1 MLLFKPPPYQ
11 VHESFDALQTSPTSQ
26 RNQQLLHLAPPSKII
41 SSSSAC
47 PLPRPRWRYLLFFT
61 LASFI
66 IWVTVVSPHISI
78 QSWNAST
85 TLLQDSAIVNWAS
98 KSSAAALDI
107 KNWLRPNSVDT
118 SHRSDYHDLDA
129 DILTPLKTNPFSED
143 ITSPSRTAPTSSS
156 KKILGESSS
165 LLPMS
170 DRIRPKKKPAQ
181 RRPEL
186 PAFKP
191 RPDISYENVRPSPHE
206 LTEDQATSENSRFFT
221 YLPHSGFHNQRIELQ
236 NAFQLARLLNRTL
249 ILPQLRLGRALA
261 WSGSDELIKTYER
274 EMKNFHFDC
283 IGHKLSSGQSP
294 STPEECQNY
303 SDWTAV
309 QVDYLMDVQE
319 IVKQQPVVDQLDVRE
334 SWFWDALQLNEGD
347 WYSVQDNTR
356 YSYQIFESKLTAKPL
371 HDKYQYRLN
380 VDDLK
385 SYGHVKLLSV
395 GSLFGSNRMI
405 LESQEANS
413 WKKKLAASQ
422 LPSVPILRSISD
434 QVAQQLGGRGNYIGL
449 HLRVGDLYFR
459 RQAAKSMPK
468 VFEKLCSEVLHLS
481 QEKIDQLVHSHEQSF
496 TSKNGQKHEPRSFLE
511 VPRDSNPKIQDDIQE
526 DHYQSWNQYEDE
538 EDGLIAQADSVTAPS
553 LSQDNIKLEVP
564 LSLSP
569 DHLPLTRRSSIYSAH
584 RAGAVDN
591 MKCRGQ
597 LYTDPELQHLNI
609 PIYIATDVAQPMDHI
624 HLSIFFK
631 SFPCVFTLSDLI
643 SPEAGTNVRNLENIR
658 SGNDGL
664 KLKHFLTP
672 MLDAIVAAKDTS
684 DADIQAAPARKLSGP
699 GMSRI
704 LVPEDTQ
711 GLKPEPI
718 ILG

>member
-1 MLLFKPPPYQ
+1 MSLFKPPPYQ
-11 VHESFDALQTSPTSQ
+11 AHEPFDALQCPPTHE
-26 RNQQLLHLAPPSKII
+26 RNPQLLHHPPTSKII
-41 SSSSAC
+41 TSSAC
-47 PLPRPRWRYLLFFT
+47 ALPRPRWRYLLFFT

-66 IWVTVVSPHISI
+66 IWVTIISPHISI
-78 QSWNAST
+78 QSWNTST
-85 TLLQDSAIVNWAS
+85 ILLQDFALVSWAS

-107 KNWLRPNSVDT
+107 KNWLRINSVNT
-118 SHRSDYHDLDA
+118 SHRLDYFNDNA
-129 DILTPLKTNPFSED
+129 DDSTPMKINPLSENV
-143 ITSPSRTAPTSSS
+143 TSPSTTVSNLSS
-156 KKILGESSS
+156 KHSSGGITS

-170 DRIRPKKKPAQ
+170 DRIRPKKRPAQ
-181 RRPEL
+181 RRIEL

-206 LTEDQATSENSRFFT
+206 SREDQASSENSRYFA

-249 ILPQLRLGRALA
+249 IVPQLRLGRALA

-274 EMKNFHFDC
+274 EMKNLHFDC
-283 IGHKLSSGQSP
+283 IGQELPSGQSP
-294 STPEECQNY
+294 STPEECQAY

-319 IVKQQPVVDQLDVRE
+319 IVKQQPVIDQIDVRE

-356 YSYQIFESKLTAKPL
+356 YSYQIFESKSMAKTL
-371 HDKYQYRLN
+371 HDKYQYRLD

-395 GSLFGSNRMI
+395 GSLFGSNRLI
-405 LESQEANS
+405 LQSEEAKS
-413 WKKKLAASQ
+413 WKKKLADSQ

-434 QVAQQLGGRGNYIGL
+434 QVAKQLGGRGNYIGL

-468 VFEKLCSEVLHLS
+468 VFEKLCSEVFHLT
-481 QEKIDQLVHSHEQSF
+481 QDQINQLLHSHEQSLAAKG
-496 TSKNGQKHEPRSFLE
+496 SKRHEPRSFVTALRE
-511 VPRDSNPKIQDDIQE
+511 PSPKNQAVIQD

-538 EDGLIAQADSVTAPS
+538 EDGLISQAISGIVHADSR
-553 LSQDNIKLEVP
+553 DDINMEVP

-569 DHLPLTRRSSIYSAH
+569 DYFPLTRRSSIYSAY
-584 RAGAVDN
+584 RTGAAEN
-591 MKCRGQ
+591 MKCRRK
-597 LYTDPELQHLNI
+597 LYTDSELQHLNV

-631 SFPCVFTLSDLI
+631 SFPCVFLLSDFI
-643 SPEAGTNVRNLENIR
+643 SPDATTNVRNLDHIR

-672 MLDAIVAAKDTS
+672 MLDAIIAAKGSAMLGTPGSTFS
-684 DADIQAAPARKLSGP
+684 DYAVSILHPHYIKQTDAPSRKRS
-699 GMSRI
+699 
-704 LVPEDTQ
+704 
-711 GLKPEPI
+711 
-718 ILG
+718 